1 MSEIAQSIFTENKG
15 STAVAFHSSPTF
27 NEAVSSSWFVRSIG
41 IAAAAYTIAS
51 PLGILGPGLGIGIGL
66 FVLRYGSAI
75 YYRILGIVVVVSAI
89 LAFVNPLF
97 QVLGPAV
104 LSGAILAKAAMILR
118 VLSKEGRNSH
128 QWSAS
133 RKRAIVGIVFGGI
146 GLGVLILGIL
156 LYVVAQVS
164 TQQAQT

>member
-1 MSEIAQSIFTENKG
+1 MSDTARSILTENKG
-15 STAVAFHSSPTF
+15 PATVAFYSSPTF
-27 NEAVSSSWFVRSIG
+27 NEAVNSSWFVRSIG
-41 IAAAAYTIAS
+41 IATAVYTIAS

-75 YYRILGIVVVVSAI
+75 YYRSLGTVVVVSAI
-89 LAFVNPLF
+89 LAFTNPLF

-104 LSGAILAKAAMILR
+104 LSIAIVAKATKILR

-133 RKRAIVGIVFGGI
+133 RKRAIVGMIFGGI
-146 GLGVLILGIL
+146 GLGILILGIL
-156 LYVVAQVS
+156 FYVVARIF
-164 TQQAQT
+164 TQ